1 VTTEPTGTVEQ
12 EQATEAV
19 EPSQEDQPEHHAGFP
34 LWGAVAI
41 VVALVMMGLIAVA
54 LDKASRGRPNVGDEA
69 PDFTL
74 QILDGEPLTL
84 SELRGKAVLINF
96 WASWCDPCK
105 DEAPGLEMLWRAYQ
119 EDDVVFIGI
128 DWSDSELKARA
139 YLEEFDITYPNGRD
153 MGEYIA
159 DEYKLSGVPE
169 TYLIDQDGIV
179 RWRYIGPID
188 DFLDLSDRIER
199 LLGS

>member
-1 VTTEPTGTVEQ
+1 VTTEPTDTIEQ
-12 EQATEAV
+12 EQGQAIDAD
-19 EPSQEDQPEHHAGFP
+19 PPQEDQHAGFP
-34 LWGAVAI
+34 LWGVAAI

-74 QILDGEPLTL
+74 EILDGEPLTL
-84 SELRGKAVLINF
+84 SELRGKVVLINF
-96 WASWCDPCK
+96 WASWCEPCK
-105 DEAPGLEMLWRAYQ
+105 DEAPGLEMLWRAYR
-119 EDDVVFIGI
+119 EDGVVFIGI
-128 DWSDSELKARA
+128 DWSDSELKART

-169 TYLIDQDGIV
+169 TYLIDQGGVV
-179 RWRYIGPID
+179 RWRFIDPID
-188 DFLDLSDRIER
+188 DFLDLSNRIER